1 MANQSMVWKPDK
13 KTKDNKTVELIMKQE
28 DYFHM
33 ILLWSIF
40 EMIQII
46 ALRG

>member
-1 MANQSMVWKPDK
+1 
-13 KTKDNKTVELIMKQE
+13 MKQE

-46 ALRG
+46 VLLGWYTIIVKAEINN

>member
-1 MANQSMVWKPDK
+1 
-13 KTKDNKTVELIMKQE
+13 MKQE

-46 ALRG
+46 ALLGGYTSRYC